1 MTGQS
6 ILLADDDAGVRLV
19 ASQALAQAG
28 FKVRATSTFSAM
40 MKWID
45 AGEGDLLISDV
56 YTPDGAIFELMPR
69 IKQRRA
75 DMPIIIISGESTVVT
90 AASAVEN
97 GAFDYLP
104 KPFDIDALVASATRA
119 LAKGGG
125 KALANPN
132 ERRASKDASLPL
144 IGRSAAMQ
152 SVYRVI
158 GRVMNNDLPVLIE
171 GEPGVGKERVARTI
185 HKLGHR
191 RDGPL
196 EVIRIGGASADSLR
210 HDLFEAGGGVV
221 ERLRGGTLV
230 LDDVDAA
237 NTECQALIVR
247 LLQAI
252 DDDVE
257 SDTAKPAPRVVA
269 CTSANLKRVAS
280 DGDYREDLFYRLSV
294 VRIRLPA
301 LRERQDDIPDL
312 ARAFLAYA
320 AEDGLEAKSM
330 DEGALDVLRVYHWP
344 GNVRELESLMRRVA
358 ALTPGPR
365 LTAEAL
371 RAETLSRDDEV
382 DEEPIN
388 FESEI
393 EAVIVRHYSSAF
405 AKDGEDA
412 GNIHNDIVSAVERPL
427 IRLALRATAGNKVKA
442 AALLGVNR
450 NTLRAKIQSLDV
462 ATED

>member
-28 FKVRATSTFSAM
+28 YRVRATSTFSAL
-40 MKWID
+40 MKWVD
-45 AGEGDLLISDV
+45 AGEGDLVISDV
-56 YTPDGAIFELMPR
+56 YTPDGTIFDLMPR
-69 IKQRRA
+69 IHQRRA
-75 DMPIIIISGESTVVT
+75 DLPIIIISGESTVVT

-104 KPFDIDALVASATRA
+104 KPFDIDALVASAARA
-119 LAKGGG
+119 LARSGGG
-125 KALANPN
+125 VKSGNPL
-132 ERRASKDASLPL
+132 ERRATKDASLPL

-152 SVYRVI
+152 SVYRTI

-185 HKLGHR
+185 HKLGQR
-191 RDGPL
+191 RQGPL
-196 EVIRIGGASADSLR
+196 EVIRIGGASAESLR
-210 HDLFEAGGGVV
+210 ADLFEGAGVI
-221 ERLRGGTLV
+221 ERLRGGTLI

-237 NTECQALIVR
+237 NTECQALLVR

-252 DDDVE
+252 DDDA
-257 SDTAKPAPRVVA
+257 DTSQSRSAPRVVA
-269 CTSANLKRVAS
+269 CTSANLKRLA
-280 DGDYREDLFYRLSV
+280 GEGAFREDLYYRLSV

-312 ARAFLAYA
+312 ARAFLSYA
-320 AEDGLEAKSM
+320 IEEGLEAKTM
-330 DEGALDVLRVYHWP
+330 DDAALEVLKVYHWP
-344 GNVRELESLMRRVA
+344 GNVRELESLMRRAA

-365 LTAEAL
+365 LTADSL
-371 RAETLSRDDEV
+371 RSETLAR
-382 DEEPIN
+382 DEESVEEPAD

-393 EAVIVRHYSSAF
+393 EALIVRHFSQNLTR
-405 AKDGEDA
+405 D
-412 GNIHNDIVSAVERPL
+412 NDQPGDVHGAIISAVERPL
-427 IRLALRATAGNKVKA
+427 IRLALRATNGNKVQA

-450 NTLRAKIQSLDV
+450 NTLRAKMQSLAV
-462 ATED
+462 ASDD